1 MVNDFASF
9 HRLIIF
15 LLGLINA
22 TGPVEVVGLDQI
34 PVDETQNGEKTAN
47 GTAIID
53 EPSKNL
59 ISGQVIQK
67 HFFYNLTNFFD

>member
-1 MVNDFASF
+1 M
-9 HRLIIF
+9 
-15 LLGLINA
+15 
-22 TGPVEVVGLDQI
+22 VGLDQI

-47 GTAIID
+47 GTAVID

-67 HFFYNLTNFFD
+67 HFLQFNNFFKVNN